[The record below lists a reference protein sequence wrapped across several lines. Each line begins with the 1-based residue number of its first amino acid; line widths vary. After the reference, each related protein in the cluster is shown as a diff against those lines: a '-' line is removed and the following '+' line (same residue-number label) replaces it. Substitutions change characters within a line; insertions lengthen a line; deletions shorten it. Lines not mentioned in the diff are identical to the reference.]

1 MSKKT
6 NKRHRDQLPAEHKGS
21 STKNIQLAQRASF
34 FQGPLPPP
42 ETLEKYNLIVPGAA
56 ERILAMA
63 EAQAR
68 HRQQLELKVVDSDI
82 RNART
87 GLHYGLVIGLVS
99 IIGGVLCIWSG
110 HEIGGSILGGVGLS
124 GLVGVF
130 VYGSRQK
137 AKEREKRLEMMTKG
151 AGAHQES

>member
-6 NKRHRDQLPAEHKGS
+6 DKHHRDHLPTEHKGN

-42 ETLEKYNLIVPGAA
+42 ETLERYNLIVPGAA
-56 ERILAMA
+56 ERILSMA
-63 EAQAR
+63 EVQAR
-68 HRQQLELKVVDSDI
+68 HRQQLELKIIESDI

-87 GLHYGLVIGLVS
+87 GLHYGLIIGLVS
-99 IIGGVLCIWSG
+99 IMGGVLCIWSG
-110 HEIGGSILGGVGLS
+110 HEIGGSILGGVGLT

-130 VYGSRQK
+130 VYGTRQK

-151 AGAHQES
+151 AGTQPER